1 MSRVCHYCGSPH
13 DLVCEIVPLPRPGSV
28 ARFYAQV
35 DCAGCGLA
43 GPLAGG
49 MTPGE
54 AQRSAWL
61 LWDGLPVRLAVTSA
75 GGGQ

>member
-1 MSRVCHYCGSPH
+1 MTRHCHYCGAT
-13 DLVCEIVPLPRPGSV
+13 DALVCQIVPSPWPGSV
-28 ARFYAQV
+28 ALFHAQV

-75 GGGQ
+75 GGAP